1 MSNVIRVDFRPKP
14 EDSNLSEGNKNKNLK
29 YITQQEQQ
37 ALLNQC
43 YVYLSEVVDD
53 VARGLSLKLSEPKE
67 VGNVVVAQMLENCID
82 DLWEKK

>member
-14 EDSNLSEGNKNKNLK
+14 VDSNLSEGNKNKNLK

-53 VARGLSLKLSEPKE
+53 IARGLSLKLSEPKE